1 MLPSLNPEPAAVRF
15 RRGFTL
21 TEVLVAMAIFVTV
34 ISGVFAL
41 YTGAVTTVLRGLN
54 DIDNQAEA
62 RTAMAVLQ
70 SDINTAYTGVEFG
83 DPNQFYGR
91 PEGFMYVGT
100 LSSGE
105 IGRVTYVI
113 NPHASTI
120 TFTSTIV
127 ESYGDTLGRA
137 SLQAEEAGKA
147 AARARGLGDY
157 AASAAARG
165 IADQMLAAFRS
176 AYPEPI
182 DPTPADNYNETYFEF
197 PVIVRTYALMRFEE
211 PDRRDLDTFDALD
224 DNIIWPY
231 IDPIEPLRDTPGDA
245 DQTPSG
251 LLYDYLLTAIGGPNP
266 ATDMRAL
273 AQTVFSAN
281 NAASYSGNYA
291 QLHAIDGTVVEK
303 LIDSR
308 RREYWIR
315 LLADDR
321 SIVAANAVDPGAFGF
336 SPRFWTNDPNDTSGK
351 PFARNY
357 IMSERILNRAIL
369 LNPDNGQPFTFFA
382 NSTDT
387 GPVQLT
393 EVDGLKVP
401 GIFSYGFDQAE
412 FAESNTLAGFMN
424 SLERMSEGYT
434 DFRNSPNPVQLLNFD
449 RELQN
454 AISGGVSAAE
464 YFGSPMNPRLPS
476 LVQVRFW
483 IADEKVLPNAPD
495 FRRLFTQL
503 IQVPAGAARD
513 ISATRTAQAR

>member
-1 MLPSLNPEPAAVRF
+1 MQQSLKPHPALPRL

-21 TEVLVAMAIFVTV
+21 TEVLVASAIFVTV

-41 YTGAVTTVLRGLN
+41 YTGAVRTVLSGLN
-54 DIDNQAEA
+54 QIDNMAEA
-62 RTAMAVLQ
+62 RTALAVLQ
-70 SDINTAYTGVEFG
+70 DDINTAYTGVEFG

-100 LSSGE
+100 LSDGE

-113 NPHASTI
+113 NPHASTV
-120 TFTSTIV
+120 TFTSSIIET
-127 ESYGDTLGRA
+127 YGDTLGRA

-147 AARARGLGDY
+147 AARARGLDDY
-157 AASAAARG
+157 TATAAGRA
-165 IADQMLAAFRS
+165 IADQMLAAFRTTF
-176 AYPEPI
+176 PEPI
-182 DPTPADNYNETYFEF
+182 DPTPDGYNENLYEF
-197 PVIVRTYALMRFEE
+197 PVIVRTYALLRYEE
-211 PDRRDLDTFDALD
+211 PNRRDLDTFDVLD

-231 IDPIEPLRDTPGDA
+231 IDPVEPLRDTPGDA

-251 LLYDYLLTAIGGPNP
+251 LLYDYLLTAIGGPNINN
-266 ATDMRAL
+266 DMRAL
-273 AQTVFSAN
+273 ALTAFNAGNPAN
-281 NAASYSGNYA
+281 YGGNYA
-291 QLHAIDGTVVEK
+291 QLHAVNGDVVKK

-321 SIVAANAVDPGAFGF
+321 TIVAPSAVDPTAVGF
-336 SPRFWTNDPNDTSGK
+336 SPRFWTNDPNDASGK

-357 IMSERILNRAIL
+357 VMSERILNRAVL
-369 LNPDNGQPFTFFA
+369 LNPANGQPFTFFA
-382 NSTDT
+382 NTPDT
-387 GPVQLT
+387 GLVQLQ

-401 GIFSYGFDQAE
+401 GIFNYGFDKAE
-412 FAESNTLAGFMN
+412 FAESNTLSGFMN
-424 SLERMSEGYT
+424 TLERMSDGYA
-434 DFRNSPNPVQLLNFD
+434 DFKNNPAPAQLTNFD

-454 AISGGVSAAE
+454 AVSGGVSAAE
-464 YFGSPMNPRLPS
+464 YFGSPMNPRLPA

-513 ISATRTAQAR
+513 IAATRTAFAR